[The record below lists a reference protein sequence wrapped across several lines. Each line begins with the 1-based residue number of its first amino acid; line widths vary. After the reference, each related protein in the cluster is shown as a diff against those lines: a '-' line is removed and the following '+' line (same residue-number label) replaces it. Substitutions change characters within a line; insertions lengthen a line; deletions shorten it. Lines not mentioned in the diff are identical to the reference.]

1 MMGMSATFR
10 YYVCT
15 DEVTLRYK
23 HKGLRCYI
31 REKLHK
37 DPSNGD
43 VFLFFSRDF
52 RRVRLYYH
60 YRNGEVL
67 TDRIL
72 HDDSFVVPVFKDP
85 NKHVYHISWESFV
98 YLMEAL
104 RRLSK
109 EEEIEEVDEE
119 DDNDWLDETEDENE
133 NLSSLR
139 VSDI

>member
-85 NKHVYHISWESFV
+85 NKHVYHIWESFV

-119 DDNDWLDETEDENE
+119 DDNDWLDETEDDNE

-139 VSDI
+139 VSNI

>member
-15 DEVTLRYK
+15 DEVTLRYR
-23 HKGLRCYI
+23 HAGLRGYI

-37 DPSNGD
+37 DPGNGD
-43 VFLFFSRDF
+43 VFLFFSRNF

-60 YRNGEVL
+60 YCNSEIL

-72 HDDSFVVPVFKDP
+72 YDDSFVVPIFKDP

-109 EEEIEEVDEE
+109 EEEIDEVD
-119 DDNDWLDETEDENE
+119 DDNCFGETEDEDK
-133 NLSSLR
+133 NLSSMI
-139 VSDI
+139 VSNN